1 MSMQRR
7 SCVLVHTAGGIVAV
21 LLDGLDTCLA
31 LPRLTALEQTAPWV
45 LGAFDLRGELVP
57 VISIGLL
64 CGERAPLAAATDLVL
79 VASAAGY
86 PVGIHSHRPV
96 CIECL
101 PPACI
106 AARARRRIHLDRL
119 CLTAASRTGAAEMR
133 LARFERRLSR
143 QALGRMELRAC
154 RYGDFAGVRRRDAS
168 AAAPGCR

>member
-7 SCVLVHTAGGIVAV
+7 PCVLVHTPGGIAAV
-21 LLDGLDTCLA
+21 IPDGLDTCLA

-57 VISIGLL
+57 VISVDVL

-79 VASAAGY
+79 VASAGGF
-86 PVGIHSHRPV
+86 PLGIHSHRPL
-96 CIECL
+96 CIERL
-101 PPACI
+101 PPARI

-119 CLTAASRTGAAEMR
+119 CLTAASSAGAAEAR

-143 QALGRMELRAC
+143 HALRHMELRAR
-154 RYGDFAGVRRRDAS
+154 RYGDFAGVRADAP
-168 AAAPGCR
+168 AVAPGRW